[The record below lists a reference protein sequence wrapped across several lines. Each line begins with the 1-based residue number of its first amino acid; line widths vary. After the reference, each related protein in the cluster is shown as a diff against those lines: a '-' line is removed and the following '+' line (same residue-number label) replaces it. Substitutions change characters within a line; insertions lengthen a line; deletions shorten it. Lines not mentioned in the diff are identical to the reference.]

1 MSQTAA
7 GGRMMRRF
15 STFVFAVA
23 LVIAS
28 TTAVAAKPPES
39 GPPGQ
44 LDRSDPQIVGYF
56 IQWGIYD
63 RQFYV
68 KDLVDNGS
76 AEKLTV
82 INYAFGNVAPNDDG
96 DIECQSFDSWADYGA
111 LMSEENSVDGAA
123 DVWGAPLR
131 GNFNQLRKLK
141 AEYPDLRVN
150 ISLGGWTGSKWFSD
164 GALTPESRATLVK
177 SCIDLFLRGNLPID
191 LAAESGGPG
200 SGAGVFD
207 GIDLDWEWP
216 GSAGN
221 TGNTFRPEDKQNFT
235 ALVEEFREQLD
246 DYGQDVGKDFQLTAF
261 LPADPGKI
269 AAGFEVSDLMESF
282 DFATFQG
289 YDLAGSWDPSTNHQ
303 SKLYAPKGDPLA
315 QWSVD
320 VTAQTLLAEGAPA
333 SKLVMGAPFYG
344 RGWTGV
350 TNDNHGLYQPATGP
364 ATGTWEAGVDDYKVL
379 ATRIDEGFPRYWDG
393 KAKVP
398 WLFDGTTFWTYD
410 DPVSLK
416 HKAQYV
422 RLNGLGGLM
431 FWELS
436 GDTSDG
442 ELISAIEEGLT
453 QRGPR

>member
-1 MSQTAA
+1 
-7 GGRMMRRF
+7 MRRF
-15 STFVFAVA
+15 STFVYAVA
-23 LVIAS
+23 LLIAS
-28 TTAVAAKPPES
+28 STVVAAKPPQS

-56 IQWGIYD
+56 IQWGIYG
-63 RQFYV
+63 RQFFV
-68 KDLVDNGS
+68 RDLIDNGS

-82 INYAFGNVAPNDDG
+82 INYAFGNVAPMGPGDAG
-96 DIECQSFDSWADYGA
+96 DIICKSFDSWADYGA
-111 LMSEENSVDGAA
+111 PMSAENSVDGVA
-123 DVWGAPLR
+123 DVWGEPLR

-164 GALTPESRATLVK
+164 AALTAESRETLVE
-177 SCIDLFLRGNLPID
+177 SCIDLFLRGNLPVENE
-191 LAAESGGPG
+191 AGGPG
-200 SGAGVFD
+200 AAAGVFD

-216 GSAGN
+216 GSEGNAGN
-221 TGNTFRPEDKQNFT
+221 IIRSEDKQNFT
-235 ALVEEFREQLD
+235 SLVEEFREQLD
-246 DYGQDVGKDFQLTAF
+246 EFGEEQGRDLQLTAF

-269 AAGFEVSDLMESF
+269 AAGFEVPAVMDSL

-289 YDLAGSWDPSTNHQ
+289 YDLAGAWEPTTNHQ
-303 SKLYAPKGDPLA
+303 SKLYAPKGDPLG

-320 VTAQTLLAEGAPA
+320 VTTRTLLAAGAPA

-350 TNDNHGLYQPATGP
+350 TNEHHGLYQSASGP
-364 ATGTWEAGVDDYKVL
+364 AAGTWEAGVEDYKVL
-379 ATRIDEGFPRYWDG
+379 STLTEEGFTRYWDG
-393 KAKVP
+393 RAKVP

-410 DPVSLK
+410 DPQSLK
-416 HKAQYV
+416 QKTRYV
-422 RLNGLGGLM
+422 RLNGLGGVM

-442 ELISAIEEGLT
+442 ALISAIAEGLT
-453 QRGPR
+453 RRGPH

>member
-1 MSQTAA
+1 
-7 GGRMMRRF
+7 MRRF
-15 STFVFAVA
+15 SVFVYAVA

-28 TTAVAAKPPES
+28 TTAVAAKPPQS

-44 LDRSDPQIVGYF
+44 LDRADPQIVGYF
-56 IQWGIYD
+56 IQWGIYG
-63 RQFYV
+63 REFFV
-68 KDLVDNGS
+68 RDLVDNGS

-82 INYAFGNVAPNDDG
+82 INYAFGNVAPVGPGDAG
-96 DIECQSFDSWADYGA
+96 DIVCKSFDPWADYDRPMTA
-111 LMSEENSVDGAA
+111 EESVDGVA
-123 DVWGAPLR
+123 DGGAEQPLR
-131 GNFNQLRKLK
+131 GNFNQLLKLK
-141 AEYPDLRVN
+141 AQYPDLRVN

-164 GALTPESRATLVK
+164 GALTPESRQKLVE
-177 SCIDLFLRGNLPID
+177 SCIDLFIRGNLPIENG
-191 LAAESGGPG
+191 LGAA
-200 SGAGVFD
+200 AGVFD

-216 GSAGN
+216 GSEGN
-221 TGNTFRPEDKQNFT
+221 TGNIIRPEEDKQNFT

-246 DYGQDVGKDFQLTAF
+246 DYGEDVGRDFQLTAF

-269 AAGFEVSDLMESF
+269 AAGFDVSDLMKSF

-320 VTAQTLLAEGAPA
+320 VTAQTLLAAGAQA

-350 TNDNHGLYQPATGP
+350 TNVNHGLYQTATGP
-364 ATGTWEAGVDDYKVL
+364 APGLWEAGVEDYKVL
-379 ATRIDEGFPRYWDG
+379 ATLTEEGFPRYWDG

-416 HKAQYV
+416 HKTQYV
-422 RLNGLGGLM
+422 RLNGLGGVM

-442 ELISAIEEGLT
+442 ELISAIAEGLT
-453 QRGPR
+453 RRGPR

>member
-1 MSQTAA
+1 
-7 GGRMMRRF
+7 MMRRF
-15 STFVFAVA
+15 SSFVYAVA
-23 LVIAS
+23 LVVAS
-28 TTAVAAKPPES
+28 TTAVAAKPPLS

-44 LDRSDPQIVGYF
+44 VDRSDPQIVGYF
-56 IQWGIYD
+56 IQWGIYG

-82 INYAFGNVAPNDDG
+82 IDYAFGNLAPNGDG
-96 DIECQSFDSWADYGA
+96 DIVCKSFDSWADYGA
-111 LMSEENSVDGAA
+111 PMSAENSVDGVA

-131 GNFNQLRKLK
+131 GNFNQLLELK
-141 AEYPDLRVN
+141 AQYPDLRVN

-164 GALTPESRATLVK
+164 AALTPESRETLVE
-177 SCIDLFLRGNLPID
+177 SCIDLFLRGNLPVENEAGGTG
-191 LAAESGGPG
+191 AA
-200 SGAGVFD
+200 AGVFD

-216 GSAGN
+216 ASEGN
-221 TGNTFRPEDKQNFT
+221 TGNIIRPQDKQNFT
-235 ALVEEFREQLD
+235 ALAAEFRQQLD
-246 DYGQDVGKDFQLTAF
+246 EFGEDVGRDFHLTAF

-269 AAGFEVSDLMESF
+269 AAGFEVPAVMDSL

-303 SKLYAPKGDPLA
+303 SKLFAPKGDPLA
-315 QWSVD
+315 QWSID
-320 VTAQTLLAEGAPA
+320 TTARTLLAAGAPA
-333 SKLVMGAPFYG
+333 SKLVMGTPFYG

-350 TNDNHGLYQPATGP
+350 TNEHNGLYQPATGP
-364 ATGTWEAGVDDYKVL
+364 AAGTWEAGVEDYKVL
-379 ATRIDEGFPRYWDG
+379 ATLTDEGFARYWDG
-393 KAKVP
+393 RAKVP

-410 DPVSLK
+410 DSQSLGQ
-416 HKAQYV
+416 KAKYV
-422 RLNGLGGLM
+422 RLNGLGGMM